1 MAETLILSL
10 TILCTM
16 LLCLIV
22 VRGWVFEITCLLKN
36 ITSVFIQAIDLQAKI
51 MERYGRSDR
60 SNEYAAFLINSMIEF
75 RNTAF
80 RDPAL
85 ATKFDEIIS
94 LWKTF
99 SEKKENG
106 KTKLQ

>member
-22 VRGWVFEITCLLKN
+22 VRGWVFEITSLLN
-36 ITSVFIQAIDLQAKI
+36 NVISIFIHDKELHVKI
-51 MERYGRSDR
+51 IEKYGKSDR
-60 SNEYAAFLINSMIEF
+60 SNEYAAFLINSMVEF

-99 SEKKENG
+99 AEKKVNE
-106 KTKLQ
+106 

>member
-1 MAETLILSL
+1 MMTETIILSL

-16 LLCLIV
+16 LLCLLIV
-22 VRGWVFEITCLLKN
+22 RDWIFEIIALLKN
-36 ITSVFIQAIDLQAKI
+36 IFSVFIQDKELQVKIID
-51 MERYGRSDR
+51 RYGRSDR
-60 SNEYAAFLINSMIEF
+60 SNEYAAFLINSMVEF

-99 SEKKENG
+99 KENQEKG
-106 KTKLQ
+106 E

>member
-22 VRGWVFEITCLLKN
+22 VRDWVFGVTSLLNN
-36 ITSVFIQAIDLQAKI
+36 IISVFIQDKELQVKI
-51 MERYGRSDR
+51 IEKYGKSDR

-99 SEKKENG
+99 IEKEK
-106 KTKLQ
+106 